1 MKDISRK
8 PNEPKVNAP
17 SILVLQPAP
26 SKEPCLLPN
35 ISEVAKRAMAVIKN
49 KSLSQWRIVTLQ
61 MNIQNMGNS

>member
-26 SKEPCLLPN
+26 SKEPCLSPN

-49 KSLSQWRIVTLQ
+49 KSLSVEDRYPS
-61 MNIQNMGNS
+61 NEHQNMGNS